1 MTRAFYTFFFS
12 LMVVKGAT
20 ASIIPPEAFIW
31 ETNLKMRNFSHEQ
44 EEKVK
49 KAAKIIRKVVAS
61 EKFREKVLSYSH
73 KGKKEFVN
81 NHGFSN
87 AEIYQKI
94 IDGAEIIGNK
104 SKNNA
109 MDVELE
115 LYHQATKTI
124 GYTYPNTTRIWMNT
138 KYFDKYTPEKVA
150 DNLMHEWM
158 HKIGFTHEMAWDE
171 DRDHSVPYAIGYIV
185 EELAAEHL

>member
-1 MTRAFYTFFFS
+1 
-12 LMVVKGAT
+12 MVVKGAT

-49 KAAKIIRKVVAS
+49 KAAEIIRKVVAS